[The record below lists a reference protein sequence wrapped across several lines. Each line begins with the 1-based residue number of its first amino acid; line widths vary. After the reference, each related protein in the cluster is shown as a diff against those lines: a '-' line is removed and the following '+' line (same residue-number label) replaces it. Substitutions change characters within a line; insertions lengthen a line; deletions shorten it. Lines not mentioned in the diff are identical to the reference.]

1 MNHEKSQSQLPLAQ
15 VKGSWEERIA
25 RVARLLSNDDP
36 TALAQSQALIDRLS
50 RIPAAQRAA
59 ANQRL
64 DRALL
69 VALQNQ
75 ARHQA
80 ATEQYLAAAATLS
93 AGVQFFADELAFDL
107 QVAACRY
114 QVLEPTQRTVALDAL
129 AAAGDDIEAWGE
141 LVAASLRVGAYEYAQ
156 RGLTEAEHWINLT
169 YQAQLDTPAARRDQ
183 AMLAHLKARYA
194 VRQADFAAAVAW
206 YEFASTLDTFWLD
219 NPQFLYRDLLTH
231 GAFAEAES
239 LIRRDM
245 HEIRANFWRGLL
257 EYRKGR
263 FEQASRFWLKVTQG
277 EFPNE
282 DSGLLL
288 EVVLSHYYLGDEA
301 STGLSI
307 VMETLDSARTNW
319 GPFFLAGLGWA
330 MRGEIGSARQ
340 DISVATKLYR
350 ADGIG
355 ARLPWE
361 SWLFCCD
368 LLGEEARAQIKE
380 FFDDSSL

>member
-1 MNHEKSQSQLPLAQ
+1 MNHNKSQTQLPLVQ

-80 ATEQYLAAAATLS
+80 ATEQYLAAAATLF
-93 AGVQFFADELAFDL
+93 AGVQSFADELAFDL
-107 QVAACRY
+107 QIAACRY
-114 QVLEPTQRTVALDAL
+114 QLLEPTQRTAALDAL
-129 AAAGDDIEAWGE
+129 AAAGDDIEAWNE
-141 LVAASLRVGAYEYAQ
+141 LVAASLRVGAYAHAQ

-169 YQAQLDTPAARRDQ
+169 YQANLDTPDARRDQ
-183 AMLAHLKARYA
+183 AILAHLKARYA

-206 YEFASTLDTFWLD
+206 YEFASAMDAFWLE

-239 LIRRDM
+239 LIRRDSN
-245 HEIRANFWRGLL
+245 EIRANFWRGLL
-257 EYRKGR
+257 EYRRGR
-263 FEQASRFWLKVTQG
+263 FEQASRFWLEVTQG

-301 STGLSI
+301 GAGLAI
-307 VMETLDSARTNW
+307 VLETLNIARTNW

-330 MRGEIGSARQ
+330 MRGEIASARQ
-340 DISVATKLYR
+340 DISVAVRLYR

-361 SWLFCCD
+361 SWLVCCD
-368 LLGEEARAQIKE
+368 LLSEESCAQVKE